1 MAFPTLQQIASLQR
15 PTGLQNLGN
24 LLSSGYQAYQQAD
37 ERSQAKKA
45 AQAGAQKEANAANFI
60 KQAVA
65 EQDPQKSERFI
76 LQAFEES
83 PETVDKF
90 FTMQG
95 KRGTAN
101 KLGIEREKLDIRKEE
116 ARLRALERADRK
128 ETNELKRQEL
138 GQKIELQKEKVSQ
151 AKAES
156 QTMEEKKESSI
167 LMAQEAESLAREIAE
182 ADNLGDITGTI
193 TPKFA
198 AIRPESQDLI
208 NKAERLQS
216 LLTVDNLKL
225 MSGVLTD
232 RDIKF
237 LTNVASGL
245 NLDEGGIKGST
256 SAVKA
261 RLLDIS
267 NKIKGGISGKAKKD
281 PASNIVEWGS
291 M

>member
-1 MAFPTLQQIASLQR
+1 MAFPTLQQIMALKQPSPMAQ
-15 PTGLQNLGN
+15 LGDT
-24 LLSSGYQAYQQAD
+24 LVSGFNAYNQAD
-37 ERSQAKKA
+37 QYRQK
-45 AQAGAQKEANAANFI
+45 KEAAASASAKEAQAANFL

-65 EQDPQKSERFI
+65 EQDPQKSEGFVM
-76 LQAFEES
+76 QAFQAS
-83 PETVDKF
+83 PSVVDKF

-95 KRGTAN
+95 KRGSAN
-101 KLGIEREKLDIRKEE
+101 KMGIEREKLDIRKEE

-167 LMAQEAESLAREIAE
+167 LMAQEAETLAREIAE

-193 TPKFA
+193 APRLAT
-198 AIRPESQDLI
+198 IRPESQDLI

-237 LTNVASGL
+237 LTNIASGL

-267 NKIKGGISGKAKKD
+267 DKIKGGISGKTRKE
-281 PASNIVEWGS
+281 PESNVVEWGS